1 MMDTQEVI
9 ILDVHWKDAI
19 EEGFRKLQKRR

>member
-9 ILDVHWKDAI
+9 TLDVHWKDAI